1 MAPRSDSADRLL
13 SSLECLEQQLPA
25 LIAAEAWPD
34 LAQLLEREEAVV
46 AGLLAALHDPQRS
59 PTLHASLQERLH
71 RFLRLQ
77 AETQDALTSAM
88 RRTSEELQDLRRSQA
103 SVRAAR
109 PRYSGD
115 SDRSAPRF
123 TAIG

>member
-13 SSLECLEQQLPA
+13 SSLECLEQELPA

-46 AGLLAALHDPQRS
+46 AALLAALHDSQRS
-59 PTLHASLQERLH
+59 PTLHASLQDRLH

-77 AETQDALTSAM
+77 AGTQDALTSAM

-109 PRYSGD
+109 PRYSRD
-115 SDRSAPRF
+115 SDRAAPRF